1 MKPHNNPA
9 IIAPISQMRK
19 LKLCDLSLRLSG
31 GAQIQTQAVYL
42 KSPGVY
48 PWSNLPP
55 AQVTEVWNKFLTSGM
70 AFKAFPNLD
79 TTAFGNTAPSPFPS
93 SNHCA
98 LHASQSPIH
107 SAFLLFNTLVHAL
120 LSSVT
125 SLAPP
130 CPIKTDTASF
140 RALFK
145 CPYPWAPFLPQAVLL
160 THNTIYAELVCASF
174 IFIIPYY
181 HWAGC
186 TPVCLWLKRSLKEG
200 PVLPFN
206 FTTRHNTSHIT
217 ADE

>member
-55 AQVTEVWNKFLTSGM
+55 AQATEVWNKFLTSGM

-107 SAFLLFNTLVHAL
+107 SAFLLLNTLVHAL

-145 CPYPWAPFLPQAVLL
+145 CPYPWAPFLPQARPPHPQYYLCRVSLCIFYLYYTLL
-160 THNTIYAELVCASF
+160 PL
-174 IFIIPYY
+174 
-181 HWAGC
+181 G
-186 TPVCLWLKRSLKEG
+186 WLYTCMSLIKTFFERRACSS
-200 PVLPFN
+200 L
-206 FTTRHNTSHIT
+206 
-217 ADE
+217 

>member
-1 MKPHNNPA
+1 M
-9 IIAPISQMRK
+9 
-19 LKLCDLSLRLSG
+19 
-31 GAQIQTQAVYL
+31 
-42 KSPGVY
+42 
-48 PWSNLPP
+48 
-55 AQVTEVWNKFLTSGM
+55 WNKFLTSGM

-120 LSSVT
+120 FSSVT

-145 CPYPWAPFLPQAVLL
+145 CPYPWAPFLPQARPPHPQYYLCRVSLCIFYLYYTLL
-160 THNTIYAELVCASF
+160 PL
-174 IFIIPYY
+174 
-181 HWAGC
+181 G
-186 TPVCLWLKRSLKEG
+186 WLYTCMSLIKTFFERRACSS
-200 PVLPFN
+200 L
-206 FTTRHNTSHIT
+206 
-217 ADE
+217 